1 MRRERLWAVPK
12 MRPFIVV
19 VFAVLGWAKR
29 LEPLLPRLSSPAVP
43 VATLRATRLSVA
55 LLVAALMFALAL
67 PTAAGDGNPTEGP
80 LQAQFVL
87 DGAARQ
93 RLHPA
98 LRYLLAEQLAQEGA
112 RCPSAGP
119 CAAPASATDAYV
131 RIIVEWQRDPALPLA
146 VTAATAGSDLPA
158 QRRAVVVALQAD
170 AERQAAALRSFLDA
184 AAAAGQ
190 ARSVRHFWASPVS
203 ALEAQPSLIAALVAR
218 DDIVQVRPDEEFT
231 LDEVLFRPTEA
242 AVGPQTLPWN
252 LALLD
257 VGLAQDALGL
267 DGTGVT
273 VAILDTGV
281 DWQHPALLNQYRGYR
296 GRLPAVHRGNWHVS
310 TDEGYLYPGD
320 GYGHGTHIMGIIVG
334 DDGQGNRIGVAPR
347 ARWIAVKVFSNSGR
361 TYESWIHDAFQ
372 WVLAP
377 EGDPALAPDVV
388 NCSWGSTDGSDAR
401 FRPDVLA
408 LRAAGILPVF
418 AAGNQGPVAR
428 SISSPAS
435 YPEAFAVGAV
445 DREARVAGF
454 SSRGPGAWGDI
465 KPEVVAPG
473 ANIRSTFPG
482 GGYVEANGTSMAAPH
497 VTGLVALLLQA
508 RPNTNPADLA
518 AILRTTARPVGEPIP
533 NNTTGW
539 GLVNAYAAGLRLVA
553 NGELAGRV
561 ARSNGLGIAFPT
573 VTATARD
580 SGRSVAVTGDSEG
593 AFLLAL
599 QPGLYT
605 VTASAFGFE
614 PATQPS
620 VEVAAG
626 LRVSVTLTLVAQ
638 PAGVLFGRV
647 TDLATNAPLSATVSL
662 VNAPVLART
671 DPNTGLYSLPLPA
684 GVYTAAV
691 TAEGHRIGRFVA
703 EITPG
708 QARQVDVPL
717 RPGPRV
723 LLVDSGRWYY
733 ESQVGFFEDALAVLD
748 YPYTLWPVRDP
759 FGIVGG
765 AADAPSPDLLARYD
779 LVVWS
784 APQDAPGLI
793 GADAALNDYL
803 KAGGRLVLSGQ
814 DVAFWDGG
822 GSPLDPPAVYL
833 TSQMGLWFKEEADRP
848 EVIGV
853 ADSPLAGV
861 RLQANTPDSAGQQ
874 HLLDSVTVRQPL
886 VAQPVLRWPDG
897 PVAGVV
903 AGRCRPFRAAW
914 LGFGLEGVGPREA
927 RIEALDR
934 LLTHFAA
941 PPADY
946 GLMVNVSDEL
956 LIGRPGATV
965 SRTIALQSTGAADD
979 LVDLRL
985 EGGPWPITVVL
996 PDGTRAQKEATLML
1010 KSCRAV
1016 TLTAEIAIPSG
1027 LPRDARADYRLQLT
1041 SRGDQAIGVTVPL
1054 AAKTPA
1060 AIVLVDD
1067 ERFYNHED
1075 RFMAALGDLG
1085 LSFDLYSTRGGD
1097 ASPSSDVLY
1106 SYPLAIWTTGY
1117 DWFRPLSAGDLGL
1130 LAGYLDRGGRLLL
1143 SSQDLLDYEQNAKF
1157 AADRLGVDAF
1167 IPSVE
1172 AADVVGQVGNPLG
1185 EELGPWRLRYPFRN
1199 WSDGIL
1205 PRPTAFS
1212 LLHDQRQ
1219 HIVAVAQP
1227 AGRWRTAFFAFS
1239 LEALAQDALT
1249 TLLGR
1254 TLLWLSPL
1262 GETRLEAP
1270 PFTARGAQVPITLT
1284 VGLADDTPRSG
1295 LAAIL
1300 PLPPGLD
1307 LVPDS
1312 VRGPWQADADGR
1324 TLRWTGDLVPD
1335 RPAVLSAEL
1344 VVAGD
1349 LPQGASLPLAA
1360 TLDAG
1365 DGLSLQARSPIRVDV
1380 PWLTLR
1386 SSGPLEE
1393 VAPGSVVPLALHMA
1407 NIGQVA
1413 ATAYLTDTLP
1423 KGLDLLPETVQASRG
1438 AVTAG
1443 ATGLIWQDILPAG
1456 AQATVRF
1463 SVRVTTVNPPGRLS
1477 DWAELTDQTGRR
1489 VVSWAIIRVRQRSYL
1504 PLVYR

>member
-1 MRRERLWAVPK
+1 MQRERRLRFWCSAAVLAVVVTLALAVP
-12 MRPFIVV
+12 
-19 VFAVLGWAKR
+19 
-29 LEPLLPRLSSPAVP
+29 
-43 VATLRATRLSVA
+43 
-55 LLVAALMFALAL
+55 ALANPERPGQVL
-67 PTAAGDGNPTEGP
+67 PPGQNFRDEATA
-80 LQAQFVL
+80 
-87 DGAARQ
+87 R

-98 LRYLLAEQLAQEGA
+98 LRLLLARQAA
-112 RCPSAGP
+112 RQGPACTAVGP
-119 CAAPASATDAYV
+119 CASQAGTEDGEYLRV
-131 RIIVEWQRDPALPLA
+131 IVEWRRDEAVLA
-146 VTAATAGSDLPA
+146 AAAAAAAGGDRLT
-158 QRRAVVVALQAD
+158 RRQEVVAALQAD
-170 AERQAAALRSFLDA
+170 AESRTAGLRAFLAQAVAL
-184 AAAAGQ
+184 GQ
-190 ARSVRHFWASPVS
+190 ARNVRHFWASPIS
-203 ALEAQPSLIAALVAR
+203 ALEAQPSLIRALAGR
-218 DDIVQVRPDEEFT
+218 DDVVQVRPDAEFT
-231 LDEVLFRPTEA
+231 LDEVFFRPTAA
-242 AVGPQTLPWN
+242 AVSPQSLPWN

-257 VGLAQDALGL
+257 VELAQEALGL

-273 VAILDTGV
+273 VAILDTGA

-320 GYGHGTHIMGIIVG
+320 GYGHGTHVLGTILG

-347 ARWIAVKVFSNSGR
+347 ARWIAVKLFSNSGH

-388 NCSWGSTDGSDAR
+388 NCSWGSNDGSDAR

-428 SISSPAS
+428 SISSPAG

-445 DREARVAGF
+445 DREARVTGF

-473 ANIRSTFPG
+473 ANIRSAFPG

-518 AILRTTARPVGEPIP
+518 AILRTTAQPLGELIP

-553 NGELAGRV
+553 NGELVGRV
-561 ARSNGLGIAFPT
+561 VRSNGLGIAFPAI
-573 VTATARD
+573 TATARAG
-580 SGRSVAVTGDSEG
+580 GRSVTITGDAEG

-605 VTASAFGFE
+605 VTADAFGFE
-614 PATQPS
+614 PATHAS
-620 VEVAAG
+620 VEVIAG
-626 LRVSVTLTLVAQ
+626 RQVSVTFTLTAQ

-647 TDLATNAPLSATVSL
+647 TDLDTNAPLSATVTL
-662 VNAPVLART
+662 ANAPVLTRT

-703 EITPG
+703 EITAG
-708 QARQVDVPL
+708 QARQVDIPL

-723 LLVDSGRWYY
+723 LLVDGGRWYY
-733 ESQVGFFEDALAVLD
+733 DSQIGFFEDALTALD

-759 FGIVGG
+759 FGMNAGT
-765 AADAPSPDLLARYD
+765 ADAPTLNLLSRYD

-784 APQDAPGLI
+784 APQDAPGVI
-793 GADAALNDYL
+793 GADDALNAYL
-803 KAGGRLVLSGQ
+803 MAGGKVLLSGQ

-833 TSQMGLWFKEEADRP
+833 TNRMGVWFAEEADRP

-853 ADSPLAGV
+853 GGSPLDGL
-861 RLQANTPDSAGQQ
+861 RLQINTPDSAGQQ
-874 HLLDSVTVRQPL
+874 HLLDSVTVRKPL
-886 VAQPVLRWPDG
+886 VAQPVFSWPDG
-897 PVAGVV
+897 PTTGVV

-927 RIEALDR
+927 RIAALDR
-934 LLTHFAA
+934 LLSHFAA
-941 PPADY
+941 APAAY
-946 GLMVNVSDEL
+946 GLTVDVSNEP
-956 LIGRPGATV
+956 LIGRPGTV
-965 SRTIALQSTGAADD
+965 VTRSMVLQSTGAADD

-996 PDGTRAQKEATLML
+996 PDGTRVREETTLAL
-1010 KSCRAV
+1010 GSCQLV
-1016 TLTAEIAIPSG
+1016 TLTAEIAIPDG
-1027 LPRDARADYRLQLT
+1027 LPRNARADYRLQLT
-1041 SRGDQAIGVTVPL
+1041 SRGDAAVHMSVPL

-1075 RFMAALGDLG
+1075 RFMAALDDLG
-1085 LSFDLYSTRGGD
+1085 LSCDLYSTRGGD
-1097 ASPSSDVLY
+1097 ASPAADVLY

-1117 DWFRPLSAGDLGL
+1117 DWFRPLSAADLSL
-1130 LAGYLDRGGRLLL
+1130 LSGYLDQGGRLLL
-1143 SSQDLLDYEQNAKF
+1143 SSQDLLDYQQNVQF
-1157 AADRLGVDAF
+1157 AAERLGVASSLL
-1167 IPSVE
+1167 SVE
-1172 AADVVGQVGNPLG
+1172 AEDVVGRAGNPLG
-1185 EELGPWRLRYPFRN
+1185 EELGPWRLNYPFRN
-1199 WSDGIL
+1199 WSDGVV
-1205 PRPTAFS
+1205 PGPTALS
-1212 LLHDQRQ
+1212 LLQDQGQ
-1219 HIVAVAQP
+1219 HVVAVAQP
-1227 AGRWRTAFFAFS
+1227 ADRWRTAFYAFS
-1239 LEALAQDALT
+1239 LEALAPDALT
-1249 TLLGR
+1249 ELLGR

-1262 GETRLEAP
+1262 GESRLEAP
-1270 PFTARGAQVPITLT
+1270 PFAVRGARVPITLT
-1284 VGLADDTPRSG
+1284 VGLAAETSRSG

-1307 LVPDS
+1307 LIPGS

-1324 TLRWTGDLVPD
+1324 TLRWTGDLAPD
-1335 RPAVLSAEL
+1335 RPVTLNAEL
-1344 VVAGD
+1344 AVADD
-1349 LPQGASLPLAA
+1349 LPQGVSLPLAA

-1365 DGLSLQARSPIRVDV
+1365 DGVFLRARSPIRVDV

-1386 SSGPLEE
+1386 AEGPPAE
-1393 VAPGSVVPLALHMA
+1393 VAPGSVVPLTLYMA
-1407 NIGQVA
+1407 NSGQIA

-1423 KGLDLLPETVQASRG
+1423 KGLTLLPETVQASRG
-1438 AVTAG
+1438 TVMVS
-1443 ATGLIWQDILPAG
+1443 ATGLTWQDTLPAG
-1456 AQATVRF
+1456 TEATVRF
-1463 SVRVTTVNPPGRLS
+1463 SVQVTAVNPPGQLS
-1477 DWAELTDQTGRR
+1477 DWAQLTDQTGRR
-1489 VVSWAIIRVRQRSYL
+1489 VVAWAIVRVRQRSYL